1 MALGIRNVLCSP
13 SLRHLLLPTE
23 GAIGTSFE
31 RALEGVRVTNRAPS
45 PVVALAMTKAAVA
58 SMVSG
63 TMDEDYTR
71 RHL

>member
-1 MALGIRNVLCSP
+1 MRFVTGTANGWPIVDLIAVMDL
-13 SLRHLLLPTE
+13 
-23 GAIGTSFE
+23 IGTSSK
-31 RALEGVRVTNRAPS
+31 RALEGVRVTSRAPS